1 MDRRSFIRFA
11 GFTALAFSTADC
23 GAGGVDA
30 RSLAQPELLSALGDG
45 SIRAIGARYRAM
57 SPAEQD
63 VGALRHSINA
73 SRPLT
78 ERIFGPRNPRIGE
91 LVRDDFARGR
101 TVVVE
106 GWLLSVTEARQ
117 CALYSL
123 LST

>member
-1 MDRRSFIRFA
+1 MDRRSFIRVA
-11 GFTALAFSTADC
+11 GVTAVAISTSDC
-23 GAGGVDA
+23 GVGGVDA
-30 RSLAQPELLSALGDG
+30 RSLARPGLLVALGDG
-45 SIRAIGARYRAM
+45 PVRAIGARYRAM

-63 VGALRHSINA
+63 VGALRHAING

-78 ERIFGPRNPRIGE
+78 ARIFGARSPGIEE